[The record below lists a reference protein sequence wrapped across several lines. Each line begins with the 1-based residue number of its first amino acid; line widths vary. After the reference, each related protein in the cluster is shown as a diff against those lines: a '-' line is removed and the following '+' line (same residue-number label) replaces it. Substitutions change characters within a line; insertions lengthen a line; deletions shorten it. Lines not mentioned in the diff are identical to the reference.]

1 MTWTFPLE
9 GQVPSGYP
17 RPLNHPMLFYFFHL
31 MPYRD
36 LPADYLETY
45 GTSWATIPN
54 ALYDPDT
61 GHDLYHEYL
70 DSFERADELGYDGI
84 CVNEHHQTCYGTMP
98 APNIM
103 AAALARRTSRAKIAI
118 LGNAICLRNH
128 PLRVAEEVAMLDVIT
143 KGRIISGFVRGVG
156 DEYTAFSMDPT
167 TSRDRFYEAHD
178 LIVRAWTEPG
188 PFAFDGRHYQFRYVN
203 PWPRPYQQPHP
214 PIWLPSSGSP
224 ETIEFAAERR
234 YPYMQVFSPL
244 KTVKRVLGEYK
255 EQAETFGYE
264 ASPDALGVSL
274 PVYAAET
281 DEQAWKEA
289 GPHVEFLFN
298 RLLKR
303 PFHQFFPPGYL
314 TEKSMTKVVALRE
327 LMNKD
332 QFDAR
337 ALQENGTII
346 IGSATTVRDRLKEF
360 EREAGVGLLVALM
373 HFGGMPKELTFK
385 NLEIFAKEV
394 IPHFRK
400 GSKTAVAS

>member
-1 MTWTFPLE
+1 
-9 GQVPSGYP
+9 
-17 RPLNHPMLFYFFHL
+17 MLFYFFHL

-54 ALYDPDT
+54 ALYNPDT

-178 LIVRAWTEPG
+178 LIVQAWTEPG
-188 PFAFDGRHYQFRYVN
+188 PFAFNGRHYQFRYVN

-244 KTVKRVLGEYK
+244 KTVKRILGEYK
-255 EQAETFGYE
+255 EQAEMFGYE

-274 PVYAAET
+274 PV
-281 DEQAWKEA
+281 
-289 GPHVEFLFN
+289 
-298 RLLKR
+298 
-303 PFHQFFPPGYL
+303 
-314 TEKSMTKVVALRE
+314 
-327 LMNKD
+327 
-332 QFDAR
+332 
-337 ALQENGTII
+337 
-346 IGSATTVRDRLKEF
+346 
-360 EREAGVGLLVALM
+360 
-373 HFGGMPKELTFK
+373 
-385 NLEIFAKEV
+385 
-394 IPHFRK
+394 
-400 GSKTAVAS
+400 